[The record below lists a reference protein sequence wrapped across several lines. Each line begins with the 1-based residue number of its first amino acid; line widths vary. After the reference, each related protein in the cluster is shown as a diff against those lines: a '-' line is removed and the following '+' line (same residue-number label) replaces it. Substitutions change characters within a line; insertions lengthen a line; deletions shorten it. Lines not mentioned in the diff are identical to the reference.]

1 MFAGASIATLLTI
14 PSVGLGAPHRIAQGS
29 DWAVGPQYDSTHV
42 YVAPEDF
49 DRCVASL
56 IATFGGTTSTR
67 ASVTVTPTP
76 SETLSQL
83 VSTPVGTLSVFGFK
97 TPIPYPFGS
106 ERSGYLVRDLDAA
119 VRAARAQGAD
129 LLVAPFVDRIGRDAV
144 IQWPGGVN
152 MQLYW
157 HTVAPVYA
165 SLNSIPENRVYV
177 SADRVDQFLESFG
190 RFAHGRI
197 VVDER
202 HAPGAEIGRPGEV
215 FRSVR
220 VESHFGRMAVLVSD
234 GHLPFPYG
242 REVTGYEVKDLASTL
257 EKAKAAGVS
266 VLVKPIQSR
275 DRESAMVEFAGGYI
289 AEIHAVAAR

>member
-1 MFAGASIATLLTI
+1 MRPQLMFAGASIATLLTI

-157 HTVAPVYA
+157 HTVAPYMHR
-165 SLNSIPENRVYV
+165 SI
-177 SADRVDQFLESFG
+177 
-190 RFAHGRI
+190 RFRK
-197 VVDER
+197 
-202 HAPGAEIGRPGEV
+202 IGSMSRPIE
-215 FRSVR
+215 
-220 VESHFGRMAVLVSD
+220 
-234 GHLPFPYG
+234 
-242 REVTGYEVKDLASTL
+242 
-257 EKAKAAGVS
+257 
-266 VLVKPIQSR
+266 
-275 DRESAMVEFAGGYI
+275 
-289 AEIHAVAAR
+289 